1 MGRGGDEGQRMSD
14 VVDYIKVYNGW
25 FSAKE
30 CKSKIR
36 DLKKAKWEKHS
47 FAIYDETGI
56 SISGDKELTVSYGDE
71 SDNAYMM
78 QRIWDGIHHYI
89 TELNMPW
96 FNGWNGFSQVRY
108 NRYEPGQTMAMH
120 CDHINTLFDGQ
131 RKGIPI
137 LSVVGLMNDNY
148 TGGEFIMCGKEIE
161 LMAGDLLVFPSVF
174 MYPHM
179 VNPVTTGV
187 RYSLVSWVW

>member
-1 MGRGGDEGQRMSD
+1 
-14 VVDYIKVYNGW
+14 
-25 FSAKE
+25 
-30 CKSKIR
+30 
-36 DLKKAKWEKHS
+36 
-47 FAIYDETGI
+47 
-56 SISGDKELTVSYGDE
+56 
-71 SDNAYMM
+71 
-78 QRIWDGIHHYI
+78 
-89 TELNMPW
+89 
-96 FNGWNGFSQVRY
+96 
-108 NRYEPGQTMAMH
+108 MAMH